1 MPRRRH
7 HEEHTNHEAWAIPYG
22 DLLTLLLAFFVVMY
36 AISSVN
42 EGKYRVLSDA
52 LNVAFGGTPKAIAP
66 IQVGNVEHGT
76 GHNAQAALVQSR
88 MIQQAFGGTQ
98 RDLQNPSPA
107 APALA
112 TPIDPGPSAE
122 AQDQLRKMGDQIEH
136 AMGDLIARKLVTI
149 KRGRNSIEVQ
159 LRTDI
164 LFSSGSADISVSAVP
179 VLDRLAA
186 VLKNSPNKLRVEGHT
201 DNVPIHTSTFPS
213 NWELSAAR
221 AASVVHLFTDDGVA
235 GTRLSV
241 AGFGEFQPLAGN
253 DSAEGRN
260 QNRRVSLIVQIAD
273 NAALPAGVEAAS
285 GVAAAVPVAPAPV
298 TTPARPPTTEANPTP
313 PGSAASN
320 SVVTVPADTT
330 AGAVRPV
337 ISAPITPPIPRIVTG
352 AAPTTTQPGGRP

>member
-1 MPRRRH
+1 MPRKRH
-7 HEEHTNHEAWAIPYG
+7 EDHVNHEAWAIPYG

-66 IQVGNVEHGT
+66 IQIGSVEHGT
-76 GHNAQAALVQSR
+76 GHNTQAALIQSH

-98 RDLQNPSPA
+98 RDLQSPSTTSPA
-107 APALA
+107 TNTQAE
-112 TPIDPGPSAE
+112 PGPSQA
-122 AQDQLRKMGDQIEH
+122 AQDQLRKIGDQIEH
-136 AMGDLIARKLVTI
+136 AMGDLIAKNLVTV

-164 LFSSGSADISVSAVP
+164 LFSSGSADISTSAVP
-179 VLDRLAA
+179 VLDRLAG
-186 VLKNSPNKLRVEGHT
+186 VLKNSPNRLRVEGHT
-201 DNVPIHTSTFPS
+201 DNVPIHTATFPS

-241 AGFGEFQPLAGN
+241 AGFGEFQPVASN
-253 DSAEGRN
+253 DTADGRN

-273 NAALPAGVEAAS
+273 NAALPPDVDTQEQTAPSAAAS
-285 GVAAAVPVAPAPV
+285 QPVAADSAPA
-298 TTPARPPTTEANPTP
+298 N
-313 PGSAASN
+313 SADS
-320 SVVTVPADTT
+320 S
-330 AGAVRPV
+330 AGAQRPV
-337 ISAPITPPIPRIVTG
+337 IRPPIALPIPRINSG
-352 AAPTTTQPGGRP
+352 AAPPSTQPGGRP